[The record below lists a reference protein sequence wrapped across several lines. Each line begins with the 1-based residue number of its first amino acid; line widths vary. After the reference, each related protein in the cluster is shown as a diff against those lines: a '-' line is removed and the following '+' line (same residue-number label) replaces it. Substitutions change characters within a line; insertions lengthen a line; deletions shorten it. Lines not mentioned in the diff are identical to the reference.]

1 MNDDN
6 LHVAPVAQVD
16 VPIGLRGAKRLALY
30 PFCIV
35 ERSHDYL
42 ETIPLGALASVSAGF
57 ERDER
62 KLQRGVLLV
71 IVALVVLAVSGPL
84 DNLTGGAAADV
95 AARLGDGT
103 GGGASVT
110 RLLYAT
116 LDLLDTLAKL
126 LPAAAAA
133 LALWGVWRIVQG
145 VLGTTTLT
153 LVFGGVQR
161 EYAARGRAAKLFD
174 FAELVGRG
182 IGRLKP

>member
-1 MNDDN
+1 MNEEN
-6 LHVAPVAQVD
+6 PPIAQVE
-16 VPIGLRGAKRLALY
+16 VPTGLRSAKRLALY
-30 PFCIV
+30 PFCII
-35 ERSHDYL
+35 ERSPDYM
-42 ETIPLGALASVSAGF
+42 ETIPLGSLASVSAGF
-57 ERDER
+57 ERDEK
-62 KLQRGVLLV
+62 KLQRGVLLL
-71 IVALVVLAVSGPL
+71 IAALIVLAVSGPL
-84 DNLTGGAAADV
+84 DSLAGGAAADM
-95 AARLGDGT
+95 AGRLGDGG
-103 GGGASVT
+103 GGGASLT

-116 LDLLDTLAKL
+116 LDLLDTLARL

-133 LALWGVWRIVQG
+133 LALWGIWRIVQG

>member
-1 MNDDN
+1 MNEEN
-6 LHVAPVAQVD
+6 PPIAQVD
-16 VPIGLRGAKRLALY
+16 VPTGLRGAKRLALY
-30 PFCIV
+30 PFCIID
-35 ERSHDYL
+35 RGPDYL
-42 ETIPLGALASVSAGF
+42 ETIPLGSLASVRAGF

-62 KLQRGVLLV
+62 KLQRGVLLIV
-71 IVALVVLAVSGPL
+71 VALAVLAVSGPL
-84 DNLTGGAAADV
+84 DSLAGGAAADM
-95 AARLGDGT
+95 AGRLGDGG
-103 GGGASVT
+103 GGGASLT

-133 LALWGVWRIVQG
+133 FALWGIWRIVQG

>member
-1 MNDDN
+1 MNEEN
-6 LHVAPVAQVD
+6 PPIAQVD
-16 VPIGLRGAKRLALY
+16 VPTGLRGAKRLALY

-35 ERSHDYL
+35 ERSADYS
-42 ETIPLGALASVSAGF
+42 ETISLGSLASVSAGF
-57 ERDER
+57 ERDEK
-62 KLQRGVLLV
+62 KLQRGVLLLV
-71 IVALVVLAVSGPL
+71 AALVVFAASGPL
-84 DNLTGGAAADV
+84 DSLAGGAAADV
-95 AARLGDGT
+95 AAHLGDGAA
-103 GGGASVT
+103 GGGASLT

-153 LVFGGVQR
+153 LVFGGTQR

>member
-1 MNDDN
+1 MDMNEEN
-6 LHVAPVAQVD
+6 PPIAQVD
-16 VPIGLRGAKRLALY
+16 VPTGLRSAKRLALY
-30 PFCIV
+30 PFCII
-35 ERSHDYL
+35 ERSPDHL
-42 ETIPLGALASVSAGF
+42 ETIPLGSLASVSAGF
-57 ERDER
+57 ERDEK
-62 KLQRGVLLV
+62 KLQRGVLLM
-71 IVALVVLAVSGPL
+71 IVALAVLAISGPL
-84 DNLTGGAAADV
+84 DSLAGGAAADV
-95 AARLGDGT
+95 AARLGDGG

-133 LALWGVWRIVQG
+133 LALWGIWRIVQG

>member
-6 LHVAPVAQVD
+6 LQPAPIAQVD
-16 VPIGLRGAKRLALY
+16 VPSGLRGARSLMLH

-35 ERSHDYL
+35 ERSRDYL
-42 ETIPLGALASVSAGF
+42 ETIPLGALASVSAAF
-57 ERDER
+57 ERDEK
-62 KLQRGVLLV
+62 KLQRGVLLIIAAL
-71 IVALVVLAVSGPL
+71 IVFAIAGPL
-84 DNLTGGAAADV
+84 DSLAGGAAAEM
-95 AARLGDGT
+95 ASRLGDGA

-133 LALWGVWRIVQG
+133 LALWGIWRTVQG

-153 LVFGGVQR
+153 LVFGGAQR
-161 EYAARGRAAKLFD
+161 EYAVRGRAAKLFD
-174 FAELVGRG
+174 FAETVGRG
-182 IGRLKP
+182 IGRVKL

>member
-1 MNDDN
+1 MNEEN
-6 LHVAPVAQVD
+6 PPIAQVD
-16 VPIGLRGAKRLALY
+16 VPIGLRSAKRLALY

-35 ERSHDYL
+35 ERSQDFL

-62 KLQRGVLLV
+62 KLQRGALLM
-71 IVALVVLAVSGPL
+71 IVALVVFAVSGPL
-84 DNLTGGAAADV
+84 DNLAGGAAADV
-95 AARLGDGT
+95 AARLGDGA
-103 GGGASVT
+103 GGGASLT
-110 RLLYAT
+110 RLLYST

-161 EYAARGRAAKLFD
+161 EYAVRGREAKLFD

>member
-1 MNDDN
+1 MDMNEEN
-6 LHVAPVAQVD
+6 PPIAQVD
-16 VPIGLRGAKRLALY
+16 VPTGLRSAKRLALY
-30 PFCIV
+30 PFCII
-35 ERSHDYL
+35 ERSPDYL
-42 ETIPLGALASVSAGF
+42 ETISLGSLASVSAGF

-62 KLQRGVLLV
+62 KLQRGVLL
-71 IVALVVLAVSGPL
+71 IILALAVLAISGPL
-84 DNLTGGAAADV
+84 DSLAGGAAADV
-95 AARLGDGT
+95 AARLGD

-126 LPAAAAA
+126 LPAVAAA
-133 LALWGVWRIVQG
+133 LALWGIWRIVQG